1 MGIIQS
7 KAVVVV
13 VVILMAMETIW
24 GWLHASSMGID
35 KTLN

>member
-7 KAVVVV
+7 RAVVVV
-13 VVILMAMETIW
+13 VVMLMAMETIW
-24 GWLHASSMGID
+24 VRLHASPMGID